1 MHFKP
6 SELVIDPANPFAF
19 DAFNRQEIV
28 GTATRLITG
37 LTGPFVIAI
46 DSEWGTGKTTF
57 IRMLKACLEA
67 EDHPCL
73 HFNAWETDFAED
85 PLIAF
90 VGELDGL
97 LASICTEESERQVL
111 INKTKKITSAVAKR
125 AAPALLKLVTLGA
138 VDLQQE
144 TEKILAE
151 LAGGVGTDA
160 VEHYLQE
167 KAQIAEFHRELGT
180 VLDAAKRFDK
190 KLPVV
195 IFVDELDRCRPLY
208 AIELLER
215 IKHLFNVEQAVFVVA
230 IDKEQLGI
238 SLGAVYGHGFNST
251 EYLRRFFDLEL
262 KLSAV
267 DGEKYCDS
275 LMKRMGVEEL
285 LQARPHQTRAGDIEG
300 FRDSFRFLSK
310 VLGLTPRAQEQ
321 YMGLLK
327 LALVT
332 TPNTH
337 HLFPVETSILA
348 ALKISNSKL
357 YHEVSRQGGSIVD
370 VIKYFNEKRTKNE
383 ILKHDQRRQRHYW
396 AIIQGYLL
404 SMRRPADVRSNSLLA
419 EHNNNSR
426 DTSKPTEIQEEGH
439 TVTACASRGHG
450 LSAASLDTIGRRI
463 DVVAQFSSEW

>member
-6 SELVIDPANPFAF
+6 SEIVIDPKDPFAF
-19 DAFNRQEIV
+19 DAFDRQEIV
-28 GTATRLITG
+28 SAATRLITG

-46 DSEWGTGKTTF
+46 DSGWGTGKTTF
-57 IRMLKACLEA
+57 IRMLKVCLEA
-67 EDHPCL
+67 EGHPCL

-97 LASICTEESERQVL
+97 MTSVCPEESERQAL
-111 INKTKKITSAVAKR
+111 IRKTKKITSAVAKR
-125 AAPALLKLVTLGA
+125 AAPALLKLVTFGA
-138 VDLQQE
+138 VDLQPE
-144 TEKILAE
+144 TEKVLAE

-160 VEHYLQE
+160 VENYLQE
-167 KAQIAEFHRELGT
+167 KAQIEEFHKELGT
-180 VLDAAKRFDK
+180 VLEAAKNFNK

-215 IKHLFNVEQAVFVVA
+215 VKHLFNIEQAVFVVA
-230 IDKEQLGI
+230 VDKEQLGI

-262 KLSAV
+262 KLSSV
-267 DGEKYCDS
+267 DSEKYGDG
-275 LMKRMGVEEL
+275 LMKRMGLEEL
-285 LQARPHQTRAGDIEG
+285 FQARPDQTRDSDIAG

-310 VLGLTPRAQEQ
+310 VLALTPRAQEQ

-337 HLFPVETSILA
+337 YLFPVETSILA
-348 ALKISNSKL
+348 A
-357 YHEVSRQGGSIVD
+357 
-370 VIKYFNEKRTKNE
+370 
-383 ILKHDQRRQRHYW
+383 
-396 AIIQGYLL
+396 IIN
-404 SMRRPADVRSNSLLA
+404 PAN
-419 EHNNNSR
+419 
-426 DTSKPTEIQEEGH
+426 
-439 TVTACASRGHG
+439 
-450 LSAASLDTIGRRI
+450 
-463 DVVAQFSSEW
+463 